1 MLSLRPTADG
11 KVTTSRLLRQASVS
25 ALAISLGVCTY
36 LMPVTAHAGTS
47 RAATNAQKPAWG
59 GGVQQNARRADWV
72 ATETARPQNRAERRQ
87 TRAVVRQVAQVQPQR
102 QRAKAASM
110 PIVPTRIA
118 TAATGSD
125 VINQPRATE
134 ASREQAPSVV
144 QMAQVVGP
152 ARVSPNTSSQPTP
165 APGSVR
171 LNPTGRTINIVV
183 PIVDNQ
189 ASLGEVTMT
198 LGADDSVRV
207 GSEPLLNAL
216 TPLLDPRA
224 LERLRGQVGGRRDL
238 SASEWGELGYVLV
251 YDPARIELKVTFPA
265 TDRVSKRVEVAGL
278 DTEEVG
284 NFETPARFSGYLNI
298 RGSVDYVHQGFNE
311 GLGDP
316 NIVFDTALRMGRIV
330 LETEANLSPT
340 TDDDVMFQREGTR
353 LVFDDTARTMRW
365 SLGDVRG
372 QSAGFA
378 STGEVLGLSV
388 FRTYSELAPQ
398 RFARPRGER
407 EFVLNRSS
415 SVEAIVNG
423 RSVRKI
429 RLDPGTYKLND
440 FPFIEGSNDVR
451 LIIEDDTG
459 VREALNFNL
468 FFDRTLLDR
477 GLTEFSFTAGQTT
490 TLGEDGPEY
499 EDGEWIIGGFV
510 RRGFSDRLTAGL
522 NGQFQEAGQLAGI
535 EALLATSIGTFGIDA
550 AASNVDGVGSGGAL
564 TLVYNRLIAV
574 NGGRSQNLGVTIEGR
589 TENFSVPS
597 REGGTNPFALTVSA
611 AYSRSFGEFSFGGL
625 DARYSVGRGTTLDQS
640 SLRATFGR
648 RIGARGNLTIDADW
662 RDSGLEE
669 EFGVRLAFTWR
680 FGTETSIRTE
690 YNSRDESVRLAF
702 QQQKG
707 QGVGSYNVS
716 ADLDRTENRI
726 GANLALGYI
735 ANRADLGYALTTAY
749 DTQSGDISDQ
759 RSSLRFG
766 TSFAFADGAFAVGRP
781 ISDSFAIF
789 KGHRSLGKAAVI
801 VDPRPEG
808 FISQTG
814 ILGSAL
820 YGDLSAYSDRSIA
833 IDVPKS
839 PSGYDLGAGSY
850 RVRPAYRS
858 GYSFEVGSDY
868 SVTVIGRLLDRDG
881 QAISLLAGAA
891 IEIAKPDRE
900 KVTVFTNREGRF
912 ALSGVR
918 AGRWRIEMPT
928 SPPTVYEIVIPEATD
943 GVVRMGDVEAP

>member
-1 MLSLRPTADG
+1 MLSLPLTADG
-11 KVTTSRLLRQASVS
+11 RISKGPLQGSAVSV
-25 ALAISLGVCTY
+25 LAISLGLCLWSTPASASA
-36 LMPVTAHAGTS
+36 LNRGSVTADNKPTWGGTS
-47 RAATNAQKPAWG
+47 STSGQ
-59 GGVQQNARRADWV
+59 RADWV
-72 ATETARPQNRAERRQ
+72 ASEINRGRTLASKRQANVSTGRVVNRSTVNNRHASNTQQSRLMPVRLENPSQAVNSSPTTQQRVNPETL
-87 TRAVVRQVAQVQPQR
+87 
-102 QRAKAASM
+102 
-110 PIVPTRIA
+110 
-118 TAATGSD
+118 
-125 VINQPRATE
+125 
-134 ASREQAPSVV
+134 PSV
-144 QMAQVVGP
+144 QTAQVVSP
-152 ARVSPNTSSQPTP
+152 SRVTPSASNPVVPTP
-165 APGSVR
+165 NPTR

-183 PIVDNQ
+183 PIVDTQ

-198 LGADDSVRV
+198 LGADDSIRV

-238 SASEWGELGYVLV
+238 SASEWGELGYALA
-251 YDPARIELKVTFPA
+251 YDPARIELKVSIPVA
-265 TDRVSKRVEVAGL
+265 DRVSKRVEVAGL
-278 DTEEVG
+278 ETEESG
-284 NFETPARFSGYLNI
+284 SFETPARLSGYLNV
-298 RGSVDYVHQGFNE
+298 RGSVDYVHQGVND

-316 NIVFDTALRMGRIV
+316 NIVFDGALTMGRLV
-330 LETEANLSPT
+330 LETEANLSPSG
-340 TDDDVMFQREGTR
+340 DDDLVFQREGTR

-378 STGEVLGLSV
+378 SAGDVLGISV

-451 LIIEDDTG
+451 LIIEDDSG

-490 TLGEDGPEY
+490 TLGENGPEY

-510 RRGFSDRLTAGL
+510 RRGFSDRLTAGV
-522 NGQFQEAGQLAGI
+522 NGQFQEAGQLAGV

-564 TLVYNRLIAV
+564 TLVYNRLIAI

-589 TENFSVPS
+589 TEDFTIPG
-597 REGGTNPFALTVSA
+597 RESGTNPFALTVSA
-611 AYSRSFGEFSFGGL
+611 AYSRSFGEFSFGGI

-640 SLRATFGR
+640 SVRATFGR
-648 RIGARGNLTIDADW
+648 RIGARGNFTIDADW
-662 RDSGLEE
+662 RNNGVQDD
-669 EFGVRLAFTWR
+669 FGVRLAFTWR
-680 FGTETSIRTE
+680 FGTQSSLRTE
-690 YNSRDESVRLAF
+690 YNSSDESVRLAF
-702 QQQKG
+702 QRQKG
-707 QGVGSYNVS
+707 QGVGSYNIS
-716 ADLDRTENRI
+716 ADIDRTENRI
-726 GANLALGYI
+726 GANVAIGYL

-749 DTQSGDISDQ
+749 DTRSGDISDQ
-759 RSSLRFG
+759 RSSIRFG

-789 KGHRSLGKAAVI
+789 KGHRSLNRASVV
-801 VDPRPEG
+801 VDPRPDG
-808 FISQTG
+808 FIAQTG
-814 ILGSAL
+814 ILGPAL
-820 YGDLSAYSDRSIA
+820 FGDLSAYSDRSIA
-833 IDVPKS
+833 VDVPKS
-839 PSGYDLGAGSY
+839 PAGYDLGAGSF
-850 RVRPAYRS
+850 RIRPGYRS

-881 QAISLLAGAA
+881 QAISLLAGTAT
-891 IEIAKPDRE
+891 ELAKPDRD
-900 KVTVFTNREGRF
+900 KITVFTNREGRF

-918 AGRWRIEMPT
+918 AGRWRVEMPT
-928 SPPTVYEIVIPEATD
+928 SPPTVYEITIPETTN
-943 GVVRMGDVEAP
+943 GIVRMGDIETP